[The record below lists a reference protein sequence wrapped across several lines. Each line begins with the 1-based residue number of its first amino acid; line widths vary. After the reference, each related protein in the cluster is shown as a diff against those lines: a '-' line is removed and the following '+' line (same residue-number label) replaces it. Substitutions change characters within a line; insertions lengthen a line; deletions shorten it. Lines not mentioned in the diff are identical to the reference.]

1 VPLTHLFRARHKE
14 MNSVVQE
21 SGKLRTQPATSAPN
35 PVSPVLLT
43 AQTLLRG
50 RRDIATSLRQE
61 RYDLRYVATWSR
73 LPEAVDR
80 IQADVVLVD
89 IDAADLLYDGVQ
101 NLSGYRLVT
110 LLARQLARRPVAIV
124 VMTKL
129 DFAEIEELGRSGV
142 HAIVSPEIGGR
153 ALVDQLRIA
162 LDKAHG
168 RHVPQTSEQD
178 TAPPASLLEKRPPSL
193 PAAPDSDK
201 IDDGWRL
208 PDQAWQRIEELLPV
222 VKHPERIR
230 ANDRRAVDAVLLV
243 LRSGIP
249 WSRLPKSLGQPATAR
264 RRLQRWGA
272 CGILEEILVAG
283 LDALHGW
290 EPFHWDRL
298 APVLAPAMSPLKSP
312 QTENNRSRKTSQHA
326 VYS

>member
-1 VPLTHLFRARHKE
+1 
-14 MNSVVQE
+14 
-21 SGKLRTQPATSAPN
+21 
-35 PVSPVLLT
+35 
-43 AQTLLRG
+43 
-50 RRDIATSLRQE
+50 
-61 RYDLRYVATWSR
+61 
-73 LPEAVDR
+73 VDR

-89 IDAADLLYDGVQ
+89 IDAADMLYDGVR

-129 DFAEIEELGRSGV
+129 DYAEIEELGRSGV

-153 ALVDQLRIA
+153 ALVEQLRIA
-162 LDKAHG
+162 LGKVHG
-168 RHVPQTSEQD
+168 RHVPLASEQD
-178 TAPPASLLEKRPPSL
+178 TASPASLSATRLPSPPAS
-193 PAAPDSDK
+193 PDYDK
-201 IDDGWRL
+201 VDDGWRL

-249 WSRLPKSLGQPATAR
+249 WSRLPKSLGRAATAR
-264 RRLQRWGA
+264 RRLQCWGA
-272 CGILEEILVAG
+272 CGILEEILAAG
-283 LDALHGW
+283 LDALYGW
-290 EPFHWDRL
+290 EPLYWDRL
-298 APVLAPAMSPLKSP
+298 APVLAPTMTPLKPP
-312 QTENNRSRKTSQHA
+312 QTKSSRLRETSQRA